1 MSIKKELLYELSEQ
15 QLKEL
20 AEIKGV
26 EFTVNEI
33 REKYYAD
40 WNEKDKLVDIMTDQK
55 QISIADIEKFIS
67 HGKLD

>member
-55 QISIADIEKFIS
+55 HISIADIEKFLS